1 MKDTGKILLILFCCA
16 ALMLS
21 ACGKNPTEEKPGED
35 LEPVPEENTVH
46 AEKAEE
52 VPEEPELIICTGPA
66 VPSAQELAD
75 QYFREVAS
83 YQPGTAGSSLK
94 KAMRASHV
102 LSFAVEKELRNTDI
116 PAFREN
122 LLSGWMLLSDEER
135 AYFDENFLAICEQID
150 ACFVDWE
157 SNRGV
162 FEDAGAV
169 DTMEVLL
176 TTPNAKED
184 WDTLK
189 AHTLTMGNSDGD

>member
-1 MKDTGKILLILFCCA
+1 MKKTGMILPILFCCA

-21 ACGKNPTEEKPGED
+21 ACGKNP
-35 LEPVPEENTVH
+35 
-46 AEKAEE
+46 AEKAGTDSAPAAE
-52 VPEEPELIICTGPA
+52 VSTVQAEKPEEDSKEPESSVSTGPEA
-66 VPSAQELAD
+66 PGAQELAD

-94 KAMRASHV
+94 KALRASHV

-116 PAFREN
+116 PTFREN